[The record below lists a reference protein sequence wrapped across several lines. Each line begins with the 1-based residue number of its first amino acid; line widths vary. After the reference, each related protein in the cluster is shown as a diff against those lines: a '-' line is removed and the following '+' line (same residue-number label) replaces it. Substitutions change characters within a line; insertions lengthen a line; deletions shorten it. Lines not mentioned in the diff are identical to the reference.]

1 MISWGIQELNELYG
15 EIPENYVL
23 LVEGPPGAG
32 KTSLILHLVE
42 ENAKRGLKIFYISLN
57 ESPEKLLKLGES
69 IGVNIKKYVREGSV
83 VIDFPAMISSRD
95 LIEYISGDISRK
107 VLEGYNIVVIDS
119 VTPLMKLLQNYGEKR
134 AWLHTVLYRIAS
146 SGKTLLV
153 LIADIIQND
162 PDIMLLE
169 YLSDVVVQLS
179 VEDYETARLIKTMT
193 IKKFRARPT
202 LSTRLLYNITPN
214 GVVLL
219 NYVRQEVVKNIMRKR
234 RPIKIECEPAR
245 RIFGS
250 YLYPGTQIFVHVKD
264 SVFPA
269 KCFVAYIQDMLLE
282 ASRKCGFKIAV
293 ITYNPLSFTLGYD
306 LMEID
311 RNDLVHQH
319 IHRAGRSFGEN
330 LIKIRINPGTTS
342 VDEVLRKVRDL
353 TINENVGAIAIA
365 GIEKAV
371 DMYGSVIEKFSIQAI
386 NNMRTLGVIGLRIY
400 TTFGPAKSALATYYR
415 WSDIVLELYVNDRG
429 QSVIKAVKT
438 PTVTKSIE
446 ILDEEFCKCVYDSP
460 NRFDMNEHKSTIR
473 IDNEKFRRGENS
485 H

>member
-1 MISWGIQELNELYG
+1 M
-15 EIPENYVL
+15 
-23 LVEGPPGAG
+23 
-32 KTSLILHLVE
+32 
-42 ENAKRGLKIFYISLN
+42 
-57 ESPEKLLKLGES
+57 
-69 IGVNIKKYVREGSV
+69 
-83 VIDFPAMISSRD
+83 
-95 LIEYISGDISRK
+95 
-107 VLEGYNIVVIDS
+107 
-119 VTPLMKLLQNYGEKR
+119 
-134 AWLHTVLYRIAS
+134 
-146 SGKTLLV
+146 
-153 LIADIIQND
+153 
-162 PDIMLLE
+162 
-169 YLSDVVVQLS
+169 
-179 VEDYETARLIKTMT
+179 
-193 IKKFRARPT
+193 
-202 LSTRLLYNITPN
+202 
-214 GVVLL
+214 
-219 NYVRQEVVKNIMRKR
+219 
-234 RPIKIECEPAR
+234 
-245 RIFGS
+245 
-250 YLYPGTQIFVHVKD
+250 
-264 SVFPA
+264 FPA

-371 DMYGSVIEKFSIQAI
+371 DMYGSVMEKFSIQAI

-485 H
+485 R